1 MTKQQAK
8 LLKIINDFIAENG
21 YSPSYNDLMDPMGVK
36 ARSGIHRMVHGLAAA
51 GKITLNPGRARSIE
65 VVGPTNALIK
75 IRMVLDQY
83 YISRLSYEDALD
95 QIDLILIGDG
105 V

>member
-8 LLKIINDFIAENG
+8 LLKIITDFIDDNG

-36 ARSGIHRMVHGLAAA
+36 ARSGVHRMVHGLAAA
-51 GKITLNPGRARSIE
+51 GKITLNPGHARSIE
-65 VVGPTNALIK
+65 VVGPTNALK
-75 IRMVLDQY
+75 RIRMVLDQHC
-83 YISRLSYEDALD
+83 LSDMPHVSALI
-95 QIDLILIGDG
+95 QIDSIVTGYG